1 MLLDSYRYY
10 QSENLEEIRRLTS
23 KRIAD
28 HRLAIKDAER
38 PVGATHNCA
47 VLSVLTIHVIR
58 YDMPCI
64 IRCEPLKDFYLVVL
78 PVLGEVRMLAGDSD
92 RVCDVNSAAIIPNDL
107 RFILHREPKATTI
120 VLHVEKSRLEAKLAS
135 YLGFRVERRVRFDQW
150 IDTQRGAGAFLR
162 ATLMMVIDQLDR
174 NSWDEIN
181 PVLNNEFAEALMA
194 TLLRSDFHNYR
205 HLVNGMTHASLSPGL
220 QNAIRF
226 IRDNLQEEIRT
237 EEIAC
242 AANLSARALQL
253 VFKNHFKMT
262 PTQYI
267 RAIRLAEVRREL
279 TDAKDGTDLTVTQIA
294 QKWGFNHLGRFSSYY
309 HRMYNKKPSKTLS

>member
-10 QSENLEEIRRLTS
+10 QSEDLEEIRRLTS

-28 HRLAIKDAER
+28 HRLAIKAPDH
-38 PVGATHNCA
+38 PVRATHNCA
-47 VLSVLTIHVIR
+47 VLSGLTIHVIR

-78 PVLGEVRMLAGDSD
+78 PVSGAVRMIAGESD
-92 RVCDVNSAAIIPNDL
+92 RLCDTNSAAIVPNDL
-107 RFILHREPKATTI
+107 RFILHWEPSATTI

-135 YLGFRVERRVRFDQW
+135 YLGFRVERRIRFDQW

-162 ATLMMVIDQLDR
+162 ATLMMVIDQL
-174 NSWDEIN
+174 NENPWNEIT

-205 HLVNGMTHASLSPGL
+205 HLVNGMAHASLPPGL
-220 QNAIRF
+220 QRAISFLRE
-226 IRDNLQEEIRT
+226 NLKEDVRP
-237 EEIAC
+237 EEIAD
-242 AANLSARALQL
+242 AAGLSVRALQAA
-253 VFKNHFKMT
+253 FKKHFKMT

-267 RAIRLAEVRREL
+267 RALRLAEVRREL
-279 TDAKDGTDLTVTQIA
+279 KDADESNEQTVTVIA
-294 QKWGFNHLGRFSSYY
+294 QKWGFNHLGRFSAYY
-309 HRMYNKKPSKTLS
+309 QNMYNEKPSETFG

>member
-28 HRLAIKDAER
+28 HRLAIKDPDH

-47 VLSVLTIHVIR
+47 VLSGLTIHVIR

-78 PVLGEVRMLAGDSD
+78 PVSGSVRMLAGDSD
-92 RVCDVNSAAIIPNDL
+92 RNCDINSAAIIPNDL
-107 RFILHREPKATTI
+107 RFILHWEPGATTI

-135 YLGFRVERRVRFDQW
+135 YLGFHVERRVRFDHW
-150 IDTQRGAGAFLR
+150 IDTERGAGAFLR

-174 NSWDEIN
+174 NQWDEIN

-205 HLVNGMTHASLSPGL
+205 HLVNGKMHASPSPGL
-220 QNAIRF
+220 QRAISF
-226 IRDNLQEEIRT
+226 IRENLQEEVRT
-237 EEIAC
+237 EEVAD
-242 AANLSARALQL
+242 AASLSVRALQTT
-253 VFKNHFKMT
+253 FKRHFKMT
-262 PTQYI
+262 PTQYV
-267 RAIRLAEVRREL
+267 RALRLAEVRREL
-279 TDAKDGTDLTVTQIA
+279 KDSNESSKQTVTKIA
-294 QKWGFNHLGRFSSYY
+294 QKWAFNHLGRFSAYY
-309 HRMYNKKPSKTLS
+309 QHMYDEKPSKTLG